1 MSNNFDMMLNLQGSA
16 IVLLLALAV
25 TESEE
30 QASSRHYISKNCCG
44 NYSMCTHPH
53 LRNGSVVTRVSS
65 RGVPVTMVVSPLK
78 SKCCGIRKVQYIM
91 HEDAE
96 HSTVISGLILLAGDV
111 ETNPGPG
118 MFQGSMSI
126 CTYACCMHAHYFCI
140 IYTEC
145 THVVSTCHTYVHV
158 HIRSK

>member
-1 MSNNFDMMLNLQGSA
+1 MLLNLQGSA

-30 QASSRHYISKNCCG
+30 QASSRHYISKNCYDNC
-44 NYSMCTHPH
+44 SMCAHPH

-65 RGVPVTMVVSPLK
+65 RGVPVTMVVPSLK
-78 SKCCGIRKVQYIM
+78 FKCCGKRRVQYII
-91 HEDAE
+91 HNDTE

-118 MFQGSMSI
+118 M
-126 CTYACCMHAHYFCI
+126 
-140 IYTEC
+140 
-145 THVVSTCHTYVHV
+145 VVSILYTYMVQV
-158 HIRSK
+158 KIKFPFVFVELLYTTIT